1 MLLLVFLSKEDSVP
15 PIPTL
20 LLLLLLLLLSP
31 PRASVAIAIVGDGI
45 GRLCKD
51 DGMEKR
57 RNIFDEEEGRRRRGD
72 AEDARREVDSS
83 RGWDMI
89 GRMFLGRSTRVVII
103 VMCLLREL
111 MQRKRDEVN

>member
-1 MLLLVFLSKEDSVP
+1 MFLSKEDSVP
-15 PIPTL
+15 PIPTLL

-72 AEDARREVDSS
+72 AEDACREVDA

-89 GRMFLGRSTRVVII
+89 GRMFLRRSPRVVII

>member
-1 MLLLVFLSKEDSVP
+1 MFLSKEDSVP

-89 GRMFLGRSTRVVII
+89 GRMFLRRSPRVVII